1 MKLGQSG
8 NNPWEP
14 NQMTIHLHQ
23 YDIPKNLS
31 VSDFV
36 ALDTET
42 TGLNV
47 KRDRLCLVQLS
58 AGNGDA
64 HLIHFPTP
72 RYDAPHLKQR
82 LADRAVVKLFHF
94 ARFDVA
100 VLFERLNVWCTPIYC
115 TKIASKLVRTYTDRH
130 SLKELC
136 QDLLG
141 LELSKT
147 QQSSDWG
154 AKILT
159 AKQQNYA
166 AADVCHLHQL
176 REKLDLMLERE
187 GRKDLA
193 QECFSFLP
201 TRVRLDLAGWGSE
214 DIFTH

>member
-1 MKLGQSG
+1 M
-8 NNPWEP
+8 
-14 NQMTIHLHQ
+14 
-23 YDIPKNLS
+23 
-31 VSDFV
+31 
-36 ALDTET
+36 
-42 TGLNV
+42 
-47 KRDRLCLVQLS
+47 
-58 AGNGDA
+58 
-64 HLIHFPTP
+64 
-72 RYDAPHLKQR
+72 
-82 LADRAVVKLFHF
+82 VKLFHF

-100 VLFERLNVWCTPIYC
+100 VLSERLNVWCTPIYC

-141 LELSKT
+141 IDLSKA

-159 AKQQNYA
+159 AEQQKYA

-187 GRKDLA
+187 GRMDLA

>member
-1 MKLGQSG
+1 
-8 NNPWEP
+8 
-14 NQMTIHLHQ
+14 MTIHLHQ

-31 VSDFV
+31 VSDFI
-36 ALDTET
+36 AIDTET

-58 AGNGDA
+58 VGNGDA
-64 HLIHFPTP
+64 HLVHFPTP
-72 RYDAPHLKQR
+72 RYDAPRLKQL

-100 VLFERLNVWCTPIYC
+100 VLSERLNVWCTPIYC

-141 LELSKT
+141 LDLSKA

-159 AKQQNYA
+159 AEQQKYA

-187 GRKDLA
+187 GRMDLA

-201 TRVRLDLAGWGSE
+201 TRVRLDLAGWGRQ

>member
-1 MKLGQSG
+1 
-8 NNPWEP
+8 
-14 NQMTIHLHQ
+14 MTIHLHQ

-72 RYDAPHLKQR
+72 QYDAPHLKQL
-82 LADRAVVKLFHF
+82 LADRTVVKLLHF

-141 LELSKT
+141 LELSKA